1 MGGHFSSRKML
12 FIALLLLRGRLWTL
26 CSREE
31 VCPQWLSKLI
41 GKTRILGTWLTI
53 QDEHEYGYPI
63 ASSLVVDRWSAS
75 TVSREQTCDKYA
87 MTDQRAAAA
96 EEYLTIHCMALGE
109 LHSTQVAL
117 WWLVGWWCLGCSE
130 DTAATLRPAQLQCHV
145 SLVVRSSRTEAGCS
159 KDRGIG
165 VSEQD
170 FISFNS

>member
-1 MGGHFSSRKML
+1 ML
-12 FIALLLLRGRLWTL
+12 FIALLLLRGGLWTL

-41 GKTRILGTWLTI
+41 GETRVLGTWLTI

-63 ASSLVVDRWSAS
+63 ASSLVADRWSAS

-87 MTDQRAAAA
+87 MTDQRAAVAK
-96 EEYLTIHCMALGE
+96 EELTIHCMALGE

-117 WWLVGWWCLGCSE
+117 WRLVGWWCLGYSE
-130 DTAATLRPAQLQCHV
+130 DTTATLRPARLQCHV
-145 SLVVRSSRTEAGCS
+145 SLVVRSSRTEAESS